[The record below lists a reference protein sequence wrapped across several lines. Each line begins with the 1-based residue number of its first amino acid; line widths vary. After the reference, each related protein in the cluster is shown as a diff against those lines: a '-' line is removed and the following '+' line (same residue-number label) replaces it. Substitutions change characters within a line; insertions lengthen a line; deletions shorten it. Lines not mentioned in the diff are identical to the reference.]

1 MKLIKKIAAIMFAF
15 MMVFS
20 LGTNVKAESGTST
33 DTKGS
38 ITITNA
44 IKDQDYKIYKIL
56 DLESFDSTKG
66 AEAYSYKLTNDKW
79 KNFFETGTGKDY
91 VDIKAGY
98 VTWRSGVNEADAAN
112 LAKAAIAY
120 AKDANNG
127 VTAENVTPTKQDN
140 GDETQT
146 LTYSNLG
153 LGYYLVDSSVG
164 ALCSLNT
171 TNPSA
176 EIKEKNGQPT
186 VEKKVSSTDGNGY
199 GDSNDVNIGDKVYF
213 QTIITAQAGAQDY
226 VLHDTMDEG
235 FTFTNNIQVKLND
248 SKVENQDYSIYLKGT
263 ENNKTTDGC
272 TFEIRFTKDFCD
284 KLKENDKIYVTYTA
298 MLNSKAF
305 IGINNN
311 DASGNTNATKITYGA
326 NNKESVESKTQTYT
340 YQIPVF
346 KYTGIGKTP
355 LAGATFSLFT
365 TETEGDAIKLVQKT
379 GTQEYRLAIQGETG
393 EKEVTEITTTDT
405 GRFSIQGLKPGN
417 YWLEETAAPK
427 GYNKLKKRIKIAVG
441 AHGAITIDGNYN
453 ADGTVSGGNLEAEVG
468 VENKTGT
475 VLPSTGGVGTTMIY
489 LVGAVL
495 VLGSVVVLATK
506 RRVKNK

>member
-15 MMVFS
+15 MMVVS
-20 LGTNVKAESGTST
+20 MSCNVKADDTTTATTEKGT
-33 DTKGS
+33 
-38 ITITNA
+38 ITINNA
-44 IKDQDYKIYKIL
+44 VDGQTYTIYKLL
-56 DLESFDSTKG
+56 DLESYDKTKNN
-66 AEAYSYKLTNDKW
+66 YSYKPANGWESFIDQNTDYFIKNEYDGISW
-79 KNFFETGTGKDY
+79 KANEGETTEQAQKR
-91 VDIKAGY
+91 A
-98 VTWRSGVNEADAAN
+98 SA
-112 LAKAAIAY
+112 LAKKALEY
-120 AKDANNG
+120 AKDPSKSITCSDTKTAHSTT
-127 VTAENVTPTKQDN
+127 VTFSGLD
-140 GDETQT
+140 
-146 LTYSNLG
+146 
-153 LGYYLVDSSVG
+153 LGYYLVDSSIG

-365 TETEGDAIKLVQKT
+365 TEMEGDVIKLVQKT

-468 VENKTGT
+468 VENKSGT
-475 VLPSTGGVGTTMIY
+475 VLPSTGGAGTTMIY

-495 VLGSVVVLATK
+495 VLGSGVVLATK
-506 RRVKNK
+506 RRVKGK

>member
-1 MKLIKKIAAIMFAF
+1 MFAF
-15 MMVFS
+15 MMVIS
-20 LGTNVKAESGTST
+20 MSCNVKADDTTTATTEKGT
-33 DTKGS
+33 
-38 ITITNA
+38 ITINNA
-44 IKDQDYKIYKIL
+44 VDGQTYTIYKLL
-56 DLESFDSTKG
+56 DLESYDKTKNN
-66 AEAYSYKLTNDKW
+66 YSYKPANGWESFIDQNTDYFIKNEYDGISW
-79 KNFFETGTGKDY
+79 KANEGETTEQAQKR
-91 VDIKAGY
+91 A
-98 VTWRSGVNEADAAN
+98 SA
-112 LAKAAIAY
+112 LAKKALEY
-120 AKDANNG
+120 AKDPSKSITCSDTKTAHSTT
-127 VTAENVTPTKQDN
+127 VTFSGLD
-140 GDETQT
+140 
-146 LTYSNLG
+146 

-475 VLPSTGGVGTTMIY
+475 VLPSTGGAGTTMIY
-489 LVGAVL
+489 LIGAVL
-495 VLGSVVVLATK
+495 VLGSGVVLATK